1 MVQSTLSMGELG
13 QVQIV
18 KGKEKVLVQC
28 LIKLILV
35 PHYLKT
41 MCNMASMDNGFA
53 CKHSVIK
60 QKQSFYYL
68 CMFTEV
74 DT

>member
-1 MVQSTLSMGELG
+1 MGELG

-18 KGKEKVLVQC
+18 KGKEKVLIQC

-60 QKQSFYYL
+60 QK
-68 CMFTEV
+68 
-74 DT
+74 